1 MSPLLRFGPFELLPI
16 ERQLRRDGR
25 VLPVGARA
33 FDVLQALIDE
43 RGRLVTKDQLLD
55 RVWPGLVVEE
65 SNVQVQVSALRK
77 ALGAQA
83 IATVPGIG
91 YRFAMALDDEAPEL
105 PRSPVAEA
113 PPADVARGNLP
124 LPLDPLIGREEDL
137 RALAAVAV
145 GQRLVS
151 VVGPGGIGKTRLAL
165 AHAHAHREL
174 HAHGAWFVELA
185 ALSAPEQIAP
195 ALATALRL
203 SLVEASDE
211 AQAHMRIAQAL
222 ASQDILLVLDNCE
235 HLVQGVVRLSR
246 ALLSSCAGLQLLAT
260 SREPLQLPGEQVF
273 RLAPLSVP
281 APGTPVQEARTHGA
295 VRLLEQRAQAVHRH
309 FALARDN
316 IDAAIALCRRLDG
329 HPLAIEMAAARV
341 PSVGMAALDARLGER
356 LEVLHAASRDAP
368 RRQHTMRATFD
379 WSHTLLGT
387 LEQTVLRRLAA
398 FRGSFDLERA
408 IAVAAAGEVGADA
421 ALDALVELVD
431 KSLVKLERLDPPRY
445 RLSEMTRLYA
455 LEKLAAAGEVRA
467 AEQRHGQA
475 MAERAEHALDSF
487 WRSSDAQW
495 IPAIAGDAD
504 DLQAAVDRALAAGDP
519 DVAAPALELL
529 MRLDTQ
535 RGIDATLQARMR
547 AALALLPHAQGVTRA
562 RLLQLV
568 APKSPIVLP
577 ELVRVDAA
585 RDAVQAWRALND
597 PARLCE
603 SLLAL
608 AYELAVASQFD
619 EAEAA
624 LAEARALED
633 PAWGAR
639 RRQAVPN
646 CASSLAH
653 WRGDM
658 AQCLADTR
666 AALALAQAAGDALGT
681 LRHRLNLANVLLL
694 AGDAAASVAFG
705 AALVAD
711 LDRTDAPAL
720 LAMALGNLCAAQLRT
735 GDLAGALTSA
745 ARSLSPSWLHGQAGF
760 LLDHAVLLA
769 ARRGQ
774 CRDAAR
780 LLGFADAWYGAQ
792 RHERET
798 NELQSVRDAIGIAV
812 AALGDDDFA
821 REHAAG
827 ATMDD
832 AQAQALAREVLGAT
846 GAP

>member
-1 MSPLLRFGPFELLPI
+1 VSSPLLRFGPFELLPI
-16 ERQLRRDGR
+16 ERQLRREGR

-33 FDVLQALIDE
+33 FDVLLALIDE

-91 YRFAMALDDEAPEL
+91 YRFAMALDDEVPAR
-105 PRSPVAEA
+105 PRSPVTEG
-113 PPADVARGNLP
+113 PPADVARCKLP
-124 LPLDPLIGREEDL
+124 LPLDTLIGREGDL
-137 RALAAVAV
+137 RALAAMVA

-165 AHAHAHREL
+165 AHAHAHRER
-174 HAHGAWFVELA
+174 HTHGARFVDLA
-185 ALSAPEQIAP
+185 ALSVPDQIAP
-195 ALATALRL
+195 AVATALGL

-211 AQAHMRIAQAL
+211 AQAHTRIAQAL
-222 ASQDILLVLDNCE
+222 TAQDVLIVLDNCE
-235 HLVQGVVRLSR
+235 HLVQGVVRLAR
-246 ALLSSCAGLQLLAT
+246 ALLSTCTGVQLLAT

-281 APGTPVQEARTHGA
+281 APGTPVQDARAHGA
-295 VRLLEQRAQAVHRH
+295 VQLLEQRAKAVHRH

-316 IDAAIALCRRLDG
+316 IDAAIALCHRLDG

-341 PSVGMAALDARLGER
+341 PSIGMAALAARLGER
-356 LEVLHAASRDAP
+356 LEVLHGANRDAP
-368 RRQHTMRATFD
+368 QRQHTMRATFD
-379 WSHTLLGT
+379 WSHTLLGVQ
-387 LEQTVLRRLAA
+387 EQAVLRRLAV

-408 IAVAAAGEVGADA
+408 IAVAAAGEVGADT

-445 RLSEMTRLYA
+445 RLSELTRLYA
-455 LEKLAAAGEVRA
+455 HEKLAAAGEVRA
-467 AEQRHGQA
+467 TERRHGQA
-475 MAERAEHALDSF
+475 MAARAEQALDSF
-487 WRSSDAQW
+487 WQLTDAQW
-495 IPAIAGDAD
+495 IPAIAIDAD
-504 DLQAAVDRALAAGDP
+504 DLQAAAARAVAASDP

-529 MRLDTQ
+529 TRLDMQ

-577 ELVRVDAA
+577 ELDRVDAA
-585 RDAVQAWRALND
+585 RDAVQAWRALGD
-597 PARLCE
+597 TARLSD
-603 SLLAL
+603 SLLTL
-608 AYELAVASQFD
+608 AYELAVASLFD
-619 EAEAA
+619 QAEAA
-624 LAEARALED
+624 LAEARAFED

-653 WRGDM
+653 WRGDI

-666 AALALAQAAGDALGT
+666 AALELAQAAGDALGT

-694 AGDAAASVAFG
+694 AGDAAASIALG

-735 GDLAGALTSA
+735 GDLAGAQVSA

-760 LLDHAVLLA
+760 LLDHVVLVA
-769 ARRGQ
+769 ARLGQ

-780 LLGFADAWYGAQ
+780 LLGFADAWYAAQ
-792 RHERET
+792 RHEREA
-798 NELQSVRDAIGIAV
+798 NELQSVREATEIAV
-812 AALGDDDFA
+812 AALGNDEFA
-821 REHAAG
+821 RELAVG
-827 ATMDD
+827 ATMDE
-832 AQAQALAREVLGAT
+832 AQALAREVLGAK